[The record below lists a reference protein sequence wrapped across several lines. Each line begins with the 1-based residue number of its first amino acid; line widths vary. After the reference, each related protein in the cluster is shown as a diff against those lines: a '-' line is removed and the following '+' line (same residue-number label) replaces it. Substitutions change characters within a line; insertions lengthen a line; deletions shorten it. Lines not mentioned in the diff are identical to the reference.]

1 MNDLNNHTRLPDPP
15 EPRAIDAPEFH
26 NRVDDMIAECGG
38 NPDSYDGSLIRDQI
52 LNALKLITDK
62 RGTGELKLLTTTL
75 KELRYAYN
83 VFARHEDSHK
93 ISIFGSARTQPGH
106 PDYESARKFSKLMAE
121 AGWAVIT
128 GAGDGIMKAGHEGP
142 GRDASFGLAIR
153 LPFETTANEF
163 IKGDSKLINFR
174 YFFTR
179 KLIFVS
185 QSEAVACYPG
195 GFGTQDEA
203 FEALT
208 LTQTGKGALLPILM
222 LEGKGG
228 DYWKHWDKYVRKS
241 LLERGMISEEDLN
254 LYCLPES
261 EEEAVEHVVRFYRNY
276 HSSRYVRNDF
286 IIRIKHKLTDEQMD
300 QINSEFSGLVKEGS
314 IVQRGAYD
322 EEKKHR
328 DLTRITFTHTR
339 YHIARLRM
347 LIDRINEFAPAP
359 SPAAP

>member
-1 MNDLNNHTRLPDPP
+1 
-15 EPRAIDAPEFH
+15 
-26 NRVDDMIAECGG
+26 MIQECGG
-38 NPDSYDGSLIRDQI
+38 DPDSYEGSLIRDQVVTS
-52 LNALKLITDK
+52 LKLITDK
-62 RGTGELKLLTTTL
+62 RATGELKLLTATL

-106 PDYESARKFSKLMAE
+106 PDYEGARKFSRLMAE
-121 AGWAVIT
+121 AGWAIIT

-153 LPFETTANEF
+153 LPFETSANEV

-208 LTQTGKGALLPILM
+208 LIQTGKGAMLPIVM

-228 DYWKHWDKYVRKS
+228 DYWQHWDKYVRKS
-241 LLERGMISEEDLN
+241 LLDGGMISEEDLS
-254 LYCLPES
+254 LYEIAES
-261 EEEAVEHVVRFYRNY
+261 EEQAVETVTRFYRNY
-276 HSSRYVRNDF
+276 HSARYVRDDL
-286 IIRIKHKLTDEQMD
+286 IIRIKHKVTEEQLD
-300 QINSEFSGLVKEGS
+300 QLNTEFAGLVKEGS
-314 IVQRGAYD
+314 ITQRGPYD
-322 EEKKHR
+322 EEKDHR
-328 DLTRITFTHTR
+328 DLTRIAMTHTR
-339 YHIARLRM
+339 RNIGRVRN
-347 LIDRINEFAPAP
+347 LIDRLNDFAPQQ
-359 SPAAP
+359 